1 MKILAVGGGSGGHVT
16 PVVAVL
22 KELRAIHPEAE
33 IRFWCDAKFSGQ
45 AEALISSFDPNLRL
59 DRVVSGKLRRY
70 HHLTLIRQL
79 MWPKLVLLNIRDAF
93 LVGFGTIQSIIKL
106 IIWRPD
112 VIFAKGGFVCL
123 PVGIAAKILNIPLAI
138 HDSDA
143 LPGLTSRIL
152 SRWAKVIATGAPLEY
167 YNYPADKSKY
177 IGIPISSDF
186 HKFTGNEVIEARNR
200 WGINQD
206 RPLIVITGG
215 GLGAQRIN
223 DSVAMALE
231 GLMRL
236 ASVVLVSG
244 TGQYDELRS
253 LTPENSSDFQLY
265 PFVSED
271 MAGLLGAADIVL
283 ARAGATT
290 ILELAALERPTIL
303 IPNAKLTGGHQIKNA
318 KVYSDAGAVEVII
331 EEDMVADPELIVK
344 RSKALLQD
352 KEHLL
357 MLSRNISEFARPNA
371 AKEMAQMI
379 INVAGR

>member
-1 MKILAVGGGSGGHVT
+1 
-16 PVVAVL
+16 
-22 KELRAIHPEAE
+22 
-33 IRFWCDAKFSGQ
+33 
-45 AEALISSFDPNLRL
+45 
-59 DRVVSGKLRRY
+59 
-70 HHLTLIRQL
+70 